1 VKLGAKEAEGSIEE
15 GWGRSRQRGR
25 RRQSRIGSSRRWNWE
40 WDSNRGNN
48 VCVGGHCGERR
59 GRGGCW
65 GYIYSY
71 FLYLYLIF
79 ISIFICTAIV
89 VSEIDLKKMISLQI
103 AQIMYL
109 TSYKTGDES
118 PPSIKHILYLMAPGY
133 GLQIHQ
139 TGSGAK
145 RWNKTISI
153 FLNAEIKQFPY
164 FQYPRHYND
173 EYTSSETSCVHFNK
187 LDKHIKFK

>member
-1 VKLGAKEAEGSIEE
+1 MLG
-15 GWGRSRQRGR
+15 
-25 RRQSRIGSSRRWNWE
+25 
-40 WDSNRGNN
+40 
-48 VCVGGHCGERR
+48 
-59 GRGGCW
+59 
-65 GYIYSY
+65 
-71 FLYLYLIF
+71 LYLFLFLTSMYLIF

-89 VSEIDLKKMISLQI
+89 VSEIDLKKMISLQF

-145 RWNKTISI
+145 
-153 FLNAEIKQFPY
+153 
-164 FQYPRHYND
+164 H
-173 EYTSSETSCVHFNK
+173 
-187 LDKHIKFK
+187 